1 MITGFSERS
10 LYTQAELPE
19 QSCCRLPVW
28 APVFPEASAWHWEV
42 NKNANPTESP
52 CVPVLKGQGLAG
64 GPGPHAP
71 AQGSSPWETSK
82 GSCLAPSILSIH
94 LWGFMVEC
102 SKMF

>member
-64 GPGPHAP
+64 VLVRMHQHREALPGKPQRALVWLP
-71 AQGSSPWETSK
+71 T
-82 GSCLAPSILSIH
+82 
-94 LWGFMVEC
+94 F
-102 SKMF
+102 